1 MTVQSLRSAIPG
13 GVVALAL
20 GLGFVKML
28 AALSGYGDIP
38 LLNRSVTLLLCIGWG
53 VAASGIVLRLRQIVR
68 NGMALLIATEPDP
81 TQLAQTYEDNLRAIA
96 QAMAGEEGIPLKKHR
111 YRLNLYPKSFTGAEA
126 VTWLVRH
133 HKGTRLEA
141 TRLGEALLERNYIH
155 SVADLPF
162 QDSDA
167 LYQFETEALTPVPDA
182 DASPPPLVEAD
193 G

>member
-1 MTVQSLRSAIPG
+1 MTVQFLRSAIPG
-13 GVVALAL
+13 GIVALAL

-38 LLNRSVTLLLCIGWG
+38 LLNRGVTLLLCMGWG
-53 VAASGIVLRLRQIVR
+53 VAGGGIVLRLQQIVR

-81 TQLAQTYEDNLRAIA
+81 TQLAQTYEDNLKAIA
-96 QAMAGEEGIPLKKHR
+96 QAMAGEGGVALKKRR

-155 SVADLPF
+155 SVVDLPF

-182 DASPPPLVEAD
+182 DENPSPSVEPPS
-193 G
+193 